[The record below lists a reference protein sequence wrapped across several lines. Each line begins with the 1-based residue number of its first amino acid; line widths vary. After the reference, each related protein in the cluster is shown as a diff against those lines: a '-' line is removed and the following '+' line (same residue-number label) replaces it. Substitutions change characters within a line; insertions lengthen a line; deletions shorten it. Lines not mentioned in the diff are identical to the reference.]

1 MITLDQ
7 LKDNYVMPLLNST
20 PFKFM
25 IFTDAGNYR
34 HPDRRKNTVTEYIN
48 GLFSLSQSEVQR
60 LGGGLT
66 AVALVTN
73 IKLLIPCGDNSD
85 TSYTGELRIV
95 QQIRDAL
102 SEVLSQNVKL
112 SITSDGK
119 TYVGGVSYTL
129 PSAELRNLRQGIG
142 DSLEYSF
149 SITFAYLENALNA
162 TDVKILIDGAE
173 IAYTSFLLTRRINP
187 SADLYK
193 NSTNGEAK
201 AYAENSTFTIDL
213 EMPALSDSPPSLTI
227 LNRILGITSV
237 NTSHTVVL
245 TIGDITTQTFNMM
258 FGECSASGAGVSN
271 IVYKVS
277 LLPFAAQEVI
287 GG

>member
-7 LKDNYVMPLLNST
+7 LKENYIMPLLNST

-34 HPDRRKNTVTEYIN
+34 PPDRRKNTVTEYIN

-73 IKLLIPCGDNSD
+73 IKILIPCGDNSD

-142 DSLEYSF
+142 DSLEYIF

-227 LNRILGITSV
+227 LNHILWITSV